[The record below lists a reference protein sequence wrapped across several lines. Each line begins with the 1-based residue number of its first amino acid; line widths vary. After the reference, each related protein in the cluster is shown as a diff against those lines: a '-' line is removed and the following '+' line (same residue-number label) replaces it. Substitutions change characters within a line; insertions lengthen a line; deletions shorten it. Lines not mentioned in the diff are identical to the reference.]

1 MPCLKNVSQWNSKC
15 FVNVNRIWEWSREM
29 KVCVFFL
36 ERWRG
41 TIEIKKRLGGRN
53 VNLVLILPIAI
64 FLMAYFGLFYNSEGD
79 VGLYFACENLKNF
92 NWFSQFFAL
101 EMMFWVKV
109 PSISNGDLGEN
120 ILQYSGKSS
129 VNQSSGKIINKFITI
144 NYIFTREKLAIAV

>member
-1 MPCLKNVSQWNSKC
+1 
-15 FVNVNRIWEWSREM
+15 M

-92 NWFSQFFAL
+92 N
-101 EMMFWVKV
+101 
-109 PSISNGDLGEN
+109 
-120 ILQYSGKSS
+120 
-129 VNQSSGKIINKFITI
+129 
-144 NYIFTREKLAIAV
+144 